1 MVRKLANTGA
11 ASLTKVERGERIP
24 LSFAQQRLWVL
35 AQMGASEAYHI
46 ALGIHLKGRLE
57 PWALRQAL
65 DRIVSRHEALRTT
78 FGFVEGEPVQRI
90 IGAEE
95 SCFHLVE
102 HDLSEDTDG
111 EGELERLV
119 VREAGGS
126 FDLEAGPLIRGRLIR
141 QAEDEHVLLMTM
153 HHIVSDGWSMGVL
166 MKELSTLYGAF
177 VRREAD
183 PLPELSVQYAD
194 YAVWQRKWIEGE
206 ILEQQAEYWK
216 RTLDGAPEL
225 LEIPA
230 DHARPTRQN
239 YAGAFAEL
247 ALDRDLTNG
256 IKALSK
262 RRRTTLYMT
271 MLAGWMALL
280 ARLSGQ
286 TDVVI
291 GTPVANR
298 GRLEIEGLI
307 GFFVNTLALRLD
319 ISGSPTVGEL
329 LTRVKVQALD
339 AQQHQDIPF
348 EQVMEVVQP
357 MRSLSHSPIFQVMF
371 SWQDI
376 PKGEFVLPGVEVRL
390 RPWSRIV
397 AKFDLRLSL
406 YQAGEEIVGGLEYA
420 TALFE
425 RPTIERYLGYFRTL
439 LTAMVSDETQVV
451 DRLPILPERERDQV
465 LYGWNATAVDYPRD
479 KCVHELFEEQV
490 RKTPEATA
498 VGV

>member
-1 MVRKLANTGA
+1 MEGMSNNELTAVERERLLKLAE
-11 ASLTKVERGERIP
+11 SLNLQRKSVDLPPIGKAERDEEIP

-35 AQMGASEAYHI
+35 VQMGESEAYHI
-46 ALGIHLKGRLE
+46 PLGIHLKGQLE

-206 ILEQQAEYWK
+206 ILGQQAEYWK
-216 RTLDGAPEL
+216 RTLEGAPEL

-230 DHARPTRQN
+230 DHARPARQDH
-239 YAGAFAEL
+239 AGAFA
-247 ALDRDLTNG
+247 
-256 IKALSK
+256 
-262 RRRTTLYMT
+262 
-271 MLAGWMALL
+271 
-280 ARLSGQ
+280 Q
-286 TDVVI
+286 CDV
-291 GTPVANR
+291 
-298 GRLEIEGLI
+298 RLEERSGRQI
-307 GFFVNTLALRLD
+307 G
-319 ISGSPTVGEL
+319 
-329 LTRVKVQALD
+329 
-339 AQQHQDIPF
+339 
-348 EQVMEVVQP
+348 
-357 MRSLSHSPIFQVMF
+357 
-371 SWQDI
+371 
-376 PKGEFVLPGVEVRL
+376 
-390 RPWSRIV
+390 
-397 AKFDLRLSL
+397 
-406 YQAGEEIVGGLEYA
+406 AGRTGA
-420 TALFE
+420 
-425 RPTIERYLGYFRTL
+425 RTL
-439 LTAMVSDETQVV
+439 EV
-451 DRLPILPERERDQV
+451 
-465 LYGWNATAVDYPRD
+465 
-479 KCVHELFEEQV
+479 
-490 RKTPEATA
+490 
-498 VGV
+498 